1 MEDLKWLGLNCNA
14 GYTENDTQLNPN
26 NQLRMSKLLQDI
38 MYIKGWNDIIHIPQ
52 SFQTILQCYR
62 QSGRTEIYQ
71 IIWAILL
78 KRGYIY
84 PSAHTRREIERLI
97 APSTTSNNETGI
109 EITLT
114 YYMHVL
120 THLTRH

>member
-1 MEDLKWLGLNCNA
+1 MNCNA
-14 GYTENDTQLNPN
+14 GYTENDAQLNPN
-26 NQLRMSKLLQDI
+26 NQLQMSKLLQDI

-97 APSTTSNNETGI
+97 APSTTTNNETGI
-109 EITLT
+109 ENFS